1 MGHRRRVAVLVR
13 VLVLRGA
20 SAAAFLVLNLGQGDT
35 ADANIG
41 AGLVV
46 FAVLVAGGFGWAL
59 RDGLHRA
66 GDASS
71 DPTTGRLVLRWL
83 AVAVVTAALV
93 PVVTS
98 LVSVGGVGEGLV
110 PDTLLFLTALV
121 LVPAVA
127 GLGLG
132 RALGG
137 VRRDHA
143 ATRQV

>member
-1 MGHRRRVAVLVR
+1 MGHRRRVAFLVR
-13 VLVLRGA
+13 VLVLLAA
-20 SAAAFLVLNLGQGDT
+20 SAVAFLVLNLGQGDT

-66 GDASS
+66 GDTAS

-93 PVVTS
+93 PLVTS
-98 LVSVGGVGEGLV
+98 LVSGGGVGEGLV
-110 PDTLLFLTALV
+110 PDTLIFLAALV
-121 LVPAVA
+121 FVPAVA

-137 VRRDHA
+137 VRRDHT